1 MILKEETLV
10 KRFMA
15 VISYDGTNFFG
26 FQSQP
31 GVRTVQGV
39 IETALERIFKSRT
52 TVLVSGRTDTGVHA
66 IGQAIVFDSP
76 IDIDETSMKNAL
88 NANLPDDV
96 YVKKV
101 VEVDKNFHP
110 RFEAKRRVY
119 HYFIYNSPEPN
130 LFLRNYTWWFP
141 YKLDVEKMRQAARYL
156 EGEHD
161 FRSFV
166 KVEANESTV
175 RTIYRIR
182 IMRLRN
188 RIILIRV
195 EGRSFARRMVR
206 NIVGALVKVGTGQWE
221 PEKLKEVL
229 EAKNRSLAP
238 ATAPAHGLYFYS
250 VEF

>member
-1 MILKEETLV
+1 
-10 KRFMA
+10 MA

-66 IGQAIVFDSP
+66 IGQTIVFDSP

-110 RFEAKRRVY
+110 RFEAKRRIY
-119 HYFIYNSPEPN
+119 HYFIYN
-130 LFLRNYTWWFP
+130 
-141 YKLDVEKMRQAARYL
+141 
-156 EGEHD
+156 
-161 FRSFV
+161 
-166 KVEANESTV
+166 
-175 RTIYRIR
+175 
-182 IMRLRN
+182 
-188 RIILIRV
+188 
-195 EGRSFARRMVR
+195 
-206 NIVGALVKVGTGQWE
+206 
-221 PEKLKEVL
+221 
-229 EAKNRSLAP
+229 AP
-238 ATAPAHGLYFYS
+238 
-250 VEF
+250 

>member
-1 MILKEETLV
+1 
-10 KRFMA
+10 
-15 VISYDGTNFFG
+15 
-26 FQSQP
+26 
-31 GVRTVQGV
+31 
-39 IETALERIFKSRT
+39 
-52 TVLVSGRTDTGVHA
+52 
-66 IGQAIVFDSP
+66 
-76 IDIDETSMKNAL
+76 
-88 NANLPDDV
+88 
-96 YVKKV
+96 
-101 VEVDKNFHP
+101 
-110 RFEAKRRVY
+110 
-119 HYFIYNSPEPN
+119 
-130 LFLRNYTWWFP
+130 LRNYTWWFP

>member
-1 MILKEETLV
+1 M

-15 VISYDGTNFFG
+15 VIAYDGTNFFG
-26 FQSQP
+26 FQTQP
-31 GVRTVQGV
+31 SVRTVQGV
-39 IETALERIFKSRT
+39 IENALERIFKT
-52 TVLVSGRTDTGVHA
+52 KVNVLVSGRTDTGVHA
-66 IGQAIVFDSP
+66 LGQVVVFDSP
-76 IDIDETSMKNAL
+76 IDIDEISMKNAL

-96 YVKKV
+96 YVRKV
-101 VEVDKNFHP
+101 IEVDRNFHP

-119 HYFIYNSPEPN
+119 HYFIYNAPEPN
-130 LFLRNYTWWFP
+130 LFIRHYAWWFP
-141 YKLDVEKMRQAARYL
+141 YNLDVQKMRAAASYL

-161 FRSFV
+161 FKSFI
-166 KVEANESTV
+166 KVEDDESTV

-182 IMRLRN
+182 ILRLRK
-188 RIILIRV
+188 RLILIRI

-221 PEKLKEVL
+221 PEKIKEIL
-229 EAKNRSLAP
+229 EAKSRSVAP

>member
-1 MILKEETLV
+1 M

-15 VISYDGTNFFG
+15 VIAYDGTNFFG
-26 FQSQP
+26 FQTQP
-31 GVRTVQGV
+31 SVRTVQGV
-39 IETALERIFKSRT
+39 IESALERIFKT
-52 TVLVSGRTDTGVHA
+52 KVNVLVSGRTDTGVHA
-66 IGQAIVFDSP
+66 LGQVVVFDSP
-76 IDIDETSMKNAL
+76 IDIDEISMKNAL

-96 YVKKV
+96 YVRKV
-101 VEVDKNFHP
+101 IEVDRNFHP

-119 HYFIYNSPEPN
+119 HYFIYNAPEPN
-130 LFLRNYTWWFP
+130 LFIRHYAWWFP
-141 YKLDVEKMRQAARYL
+141 YNLDVQKMRAAASYL

-161 FRSFV
+161 FKSFI
-166 KVEANESTV
+166 KVEDDESTV

-182 IMRLRN
+182 ILRLKKRL
-188 RIILIRV
+188 ILIRI

-221 PEKLKEVL
+221 PEKIKEIL
-229 EAKNRSLAP
+229 EAKSRSVAP